1 MLKEEDKKR
10 LQERFQEEAS
20 DVYQPFS
27 KELFKQYSVKRGLR
41 NDDGTGVMA
50 GLTSVGAVLG
60 YYIDDGEK
68 IPCEGRLRYRGINVY
83 DIVKAC
89 QKDTKNENVKKTI
102 AFLKQTCYITN
113 SAFYCACLSTSNDED

>member
-50 GLTSVGAVLG
+50 GLTSVGAVWVTILM
-60 YYIDDGEK
+60 
-68 IPCEGRLRYRGINVY
+68 
-83 DIVKAC
+83 
-89 QKDTKNENVKKTI
+89 TVKK
-102 AFLKQTCYITN
+102 FLWKVI
-113 SAFYCACLSTSNDED
+113 